1 MMKKN
6 VGQLDRILRAAIAVL
21 LAVLM
26 ITNVVSGTW
35 AIILGIL
42 AAVLLLT
49 SLVSICPLYMLFKF
63 STRKGS

>member
-1 MMKKN
+1 MKKN

-21 LAVLM
+21 LAVL
-26 ITNVVSGTW
+26 IIANVISGTW

-49 SLVSICPLYMLFKF
+49 SLVSVCPLYKLLGL
-63 STRKGS
+63 STQK